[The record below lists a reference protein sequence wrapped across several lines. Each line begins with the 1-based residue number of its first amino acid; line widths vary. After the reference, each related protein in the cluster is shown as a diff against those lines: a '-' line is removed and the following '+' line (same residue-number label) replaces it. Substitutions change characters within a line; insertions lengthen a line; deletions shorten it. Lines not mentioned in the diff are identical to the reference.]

1 MTRLTWNFAR
11 GTIAA
16 AALTALSAASAIA
29 APATVGTNTNLRQ
42 GPGTNFGVIMTVPGG
57 SVVDVIRCGTEWCNV
72 MAGGRPGYM
81 IARNLGGGGAPV
93 AVVGGPQWWSS
104 DRGPI
109 TATDL
114 IMDRAASTGRGTATM
129 ARAAPGA
136 AGNRSNTLISHGYRL
151 LFA

>member
-16 AALTALSAASAIA
+16 VALTAVSAGSAGA

-57 SVVDVIRCGTEWCNV
+57 SVVDVIRCGAEWCNV

-81 IARNLGGGGAPV
+81 IARNLGGGAAAPV
-93 AVVGGPQWWSS
+93 AVVGAPPPVVVVGP
-104 DRGPI
+104 GPYYGYGPYYGP
-109 TATDL
+109 
-114 IMDRAASTGRGTATM
+114 RRFYG
-129 ARAAPGA
+129 PGF
-136 AGNRSNTLISHGYRL
+136 GYYGPRRHWRRW
-151 LFA
+151 